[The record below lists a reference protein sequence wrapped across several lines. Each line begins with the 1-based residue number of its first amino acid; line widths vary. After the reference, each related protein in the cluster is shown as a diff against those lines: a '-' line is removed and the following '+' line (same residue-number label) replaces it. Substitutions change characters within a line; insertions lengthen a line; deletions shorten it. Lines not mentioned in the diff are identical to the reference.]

1 MYNPYPVSGKYIPY
15 TGNEILTISFNN
27 MEVVGANMDV
37 ARALMMVTVMCLA
50 SLSGCFGEDS
60 SPEEISEGDLKVSP
74 SVIPGGEWSVITLKA
89 DTAMSVFVPYF
100 VQDPGSMRAQNGT
113 VFDLKD
119 GDSVSMNVLFPP
131 RNSDIIFLIG
141 DYGRENWPIR
151 APDVSWAAWANGL
164 TEGSAAIMAVDN
176 ADAGGEWKWIVPA
189 NESGGD
195 VVIKSLETVRDQRS
209 DLTEADGVGASGGW
223 VNGRDVYDWVDFI
236 TDDSPCATCG
246 PDGAVGY
253 LDRWVGNANP
263 SYEHAVV
270 YFEGVMLGYGLDRV
284 EVHRFQSNTAWSVNI
299 CGYKD
304 GSVYPDEWLIFG
316 AHFDIAPPVAYTPGA
331 EIGIPGYGT
340 RHGAYDNAAG
350 SSMVLTTASVLA
362 EFDARRTMV
371 FCLWSSEEEG
381 LWGSRS
387 FANDLP
393 DGVTVSNYLNLDMA
407 GVNYPGDYALS
418 VYLGPDGTGD
428 VIDQP
433 GMYYLAEW
441 IGADALDLGY
451 EIERG
456 REAWLADGES
466 PLWGD
471 IYEDTVAVYESPTA
485 RSDHQSFQNIGVA
498 TLGWNGLVDGYPCY
512 HRECDTMETMI
523 DYMGTDDSSG
533 INNLV
538 HSWDIV
544 TWWAVYAFLHM
555 DQTPVPNEL

>member
-1 MYNPYPVSGKYIPY
+1 MS
-15 TGNEILTISFNN
+15 ILCRKWVIVLLNDEGPRCMGTNRLAVFLS
-27 MEVVGANMDV
+27 
-37 ARALMMVTVMCLA
+37 TVMLLPV
-50 SLSGCFGEDS
+50 LSGCFGEDVPS
-60 SPEEISEGDLKVSP
+60 ELSASDLVILEEDNLHAGSWQKV
-74 SVIPGGEWSVITLKA
+74 TLSAKA
-89 DTAMSVFVPYF
+89 DLSVYIPYF
-100 VQDPGSMRAQNGT
+100 VVDPGSKRAQNGT
-113 VFDLKD
+113 VLDIKA
-119 GDSVSMNVLFPP
+119 GDFEIVEWLLPP
-131 RNSDIIFLIG
+131 RNFEVILMVG
-141 DYGRENWPIR
+141 EYQRKHWPIR
-151 APDVSWAAWANGL
+151 S
-164 TEGSAAIMAVDN
+164 
-176 ADAGGEWKWIVPA
+176 A
-189 NESGGD
+189 NESWSNWLDEKSSQGGITTTQNQD
-195 VVIKSLETVRDQRS
+195 NGTWDWLISSSEDGGPVEIKRMSTTRLQRS
-209 DLTEADGVGASGGW
+209 DLSIEDGKEASEGW
-223 VNGRDVYDWVDFI
+223 VDGRSVYEWVDFI
-236 TDDSPCATCG
+236 TDDTPCATCG

-263 SYEHAVV
+263 SYEHAVT

-304 GSVYPDEWLIFG
+304 GSIYPDEWLIFG

-350 SSMVLTTASVLA
+350 SSMVLSTASVLA

-418 VYLGPDGTGD
+418 VYLGPDGTGEE
-428 VIDQP
+428 IDQP
-433 GMYYLAEW
+433 GMFHLAEW

-451 EIERG
+451 EMERG
-456 REAWLADGES
+456 RQAWLESGES

-471 IYEDTVAVYESPTA
+471 IYEDTVAIYESPTA
-485 RSDHQSFQNIGVA
+485 RSDHNSFQNIDVA

-512 HRECDTMETMI
+512 HRECDTMETML
-523 DYMGTDDSSG
+523 DYMGTDENPTG
-533 INNLV
+533 VANLV

-555 DQTPVPNEL
+555 DQTPVPNELA

>member
-1 MYNPYPVSGKYIPY
+1 MVPVSVDGI
-15 TGNEILTISFNN
+15 
-27 MEVVGANMDV
+27 
-37 ARALMMVTVMCLA
+37 RAVLMVTIMFVA
-50 SLSGCFGEDS
+50 PLSGCFGEEVESSSLGQDS
-60 SPEEISEGDLKVSP
+60 LNVYP
-74 SVIPGGEWSVITLKA
+74 STIPAGEWVVITLRA
-89 DTAMSVFVPYF
+89 DADMSVFVPYF
-100 VQDPGSMRAQNGT
+100 IQDPGSLRAQNGT
-113 VFDLKD
+113 VFDLKR
-119 GDSVSMNVLFPP
+119 GDSISMNALFPP
-131 RNSDIIFLIG
+131 RNSDVVFLIS
-141 DYGRENWPIR
+141 DYGREDWPIR
-151 APDVSWAAWANGL
+151 GPDVSWDSWASGA
-164 TEGSAAIMAVDN
+164 TDGESSISAVENQDS
-176 ADAGGEWKWIVPA
+176 GGEWRWIIPG
-189 NESGGD
+189 NNSGGD
-195 VVIKSLETVRDQRS
+195 VSIKYIETIRNERS
-209 DLTEADGVGASGGW
+209 DLSDADGVAASDGW
-223 VNGRDVYDWVDFI
+223 VNGRDVYEWVEFI
-236 TDDSPCATCG
+236 TDDTPCTEALFVGCG
-246 PDGAVGY
+246 PDLARGY

-263 SYEHAVV
+263 SYEHAVT
-270 YFEGVMLGYGLDRV
+270 YFEGVMQGYGLDSV

-299 CGYKD
+299 CGYKE

-316 AHFDIAPPVAYTPGA
+316 AHFDIAPPIAYTPGA

-407 GVNYPGDYALS
+407 GVNFPGDYALS
-418 VYLGPDGTGD
+418 VYLGPDGTGEE
-428 VIDQP
+428 IDQP
-433 GMYYLAEW
+433 GMYHLAEW

-456 REAWLADGES
+456 REAWLEDGES
-466 PLWGD
+466 PLWGVE
-471 IYEDTVAVYESPTA
+471 YVDTVAIYESPTA

-512 HRECDTMETMI
+512 HRECDTMQTMI
-523 DYMGTDDSSG
+523 DYMGTDNSTG

>member
-1 MYNPYPVSGKYIPY
+1 MVLLNDDGHR
-15 TGNEILTISFNN
+15 N
-27 MEVVGANMDV
+27 MGTNRLAVF
-37 ARALMMVTVMCLA
+37 LSTVMLLPV
-50 SLSGCFGEDS
+50 LSGCFGEDVPS
-60 SPEEISEGDLKVSP
+60 ELSASDLVILEEDNLLAGSWQKV
-74 SVIPGGEWSVITLKA
+74 TLSAKA
-89 DTAMSVFVPYF
+89 DLSVYIPYF
-100 VQDPGSMRAQNGT
+100 VVDPGSKRAQNGT
-113 VFDLKD
+113 VLDIKA
-119 GDSVSMNVLFPP
+119 GDFEIVEWLLPP
-131 RNSDIIFLIG
+131 RNFEVILMVG
-141 DYGRENWPIR
+141 EYQRKHWPIR
-151 APDVSWAAWANGL
+151 S
-164 TEGSAAIMAVDN
+164 
-176 ADAGGEWKWIVPA
+176 A
-189 NESGGD
+189 NESWSNWLDEKSSQGGITTTQNQD
-195 VVIKSLETVRDQRS
+195 NGTWDWLISSSEDGGPVEIKRMSTTRLQRS
-209 DLTEADGVGASGGW
+209 DLSIEDGKEASEGW
-223 VNGRDVYDWVDFI
+223 VDGRSVYEWVDFI
-236 TDDSPCATCG
+236 TDDTPCATCG

-263 SYEHAVV
+263 SYEHAVT

-304 GSVYPDEWLIFG
+304 GSIYPDEWLIFG

-350 SSMVLTTASVLA
+350 SSMVLSTASVLA

-418 VYLGPDGTGD
+418 VYLGPDGTGEE
-428 VIDQP
+428 IDQP
-433 GMYYLAEW
+433 GMFHLAEW

-451 EIERG
+451 EMERG
-456 REAWLADGES
+456 RQAWLESGES

-471 IYEDTVAVYESPTA
+471 IYEDTVAIYESPTA
-485 RSDHQSFQNIGVA
+485 RSDHNSFQNIDVA

-512 HRECDTMETMI
+512 HRECDTMETML
-523 DYMGTDDSSG
+523 DYMGTDENPTG
-533 INNLV
+533 VANLV

-555 DQTPVPNEL
+555 DQTPVPNEHA

>member
-1 MYNPYPVSGKYIPY
+1 
-15 TGNEILTISFNN
+15 
-27 MEVVGANMDV
+27 MDGV
-37 ARALMMVTVMCLA
+37 RALLMVLIMCMA
-50 SLSGCFGEDS
+50 PLSGCFGEDEKEDKLS
-60 SPEEISEGDLKVSP
+60 SESLMVSP
-74 SVIPGGEWSVITLKA
+74 SIIPAGEWTVITLTSSSDLSA
-89 DTAMSVFVPYF
+89 YVPYF
-100 VQDPGSMRAQNGT
+100 VQDPGSLRAQNGT
-113 VFDLKD
+113 VFDLRK
-119 GDSVSMNVLFPP
+119 GDSIAINVLFPP
-131 RNSDIIFLIG
+131 RNSDVVLLIG
-141 DYGRENWPIR
+141 KYGREDWPIR
-151 APDVSWAAWANGL
+151 APGVSWIDWANGADAN
-164 TEGSAAIMAVDN
+164 SAAITAIENQDP
-176 ADAGGEWKWIVPA
+176 GGEWPWIVPS

-195 VVIKSLETVRDQRS
+195 VKIKFLNTIRDQRS
-209 DLTEADGVGASGGW
+209 DLTDADGVGASDGW
-223 VNGRDVYDWVDFI
+223 VNGRDVFEWVELI
-236 TDDSPCATCG
+236 TDDSPCTEALFLGCG
-246 PDGAVGY
+246 PDLARGY

-263 SYEHAVV
+263 SYEHAVT

-418 VYLGPDGTGD
+418 VYLGPDGTGEE
-428 VIDQP
+428 IDQP
-433 GMYYLAEW
+433 GMFHLAEW
-441 IGADALDLGY
+441 IGSDALDLGY
-451 EIERG
+451 EMERG
-456 REAWLADGES
+456 REAWLAGGES

-471 IYEDTVAVYESPTA
+471 IYEDTVAIYESPTA
-485 RSDHQSFQNIGVA
+485 RSDHDSFQNIGVA

-523 DYMGTDDSSG
+523 DYMGTDDSTG

>member
-1 MYNPYPVSGKYIPY
+1 MMVPVSVDGI
-15 TGNEILTISFNN
+15 
-27 MEVVGANMDV
+27 
-37 ARALMMVTVMCLA
+37 RAVLMVTIMFVA
-50 SLSGCFGEDS
+50 PLSGCFGEEVESSSLGQDS
-60 SPEEISEGDLKVSP
+60 LNVYP
-74 SVIPGGEWSVITLKA
+74 STIPAGEWVVITLRA
-89 DTAMSVFVPYF
+89 DADMSVFVPYF
-100 VQDPGSMRAQNGT
+100 IQDPGSLRAQNGT
-113 VFDLKD
+113 VFDLKR
-119 GDSVSMNVLFPP
+119 GDSISMNALFPP
-131 RNSDIIFLIG
+131 RNSDVVFLIS
-141 DYGRENWPIR
+141 DYGREDWPIR
-151 APDVSWAAWANGL
+151 GPDVSWDSWASGA
-164 TEGSAAIMAVDN
+164 TDGESSISAVENQDS
-176 ADAGGEWKWIVPA
+176 GGEWRWIIPG
-189 NESGGD
+189 NNSGGD
-195 VVIKSLETVRDQRS
+195 VSIKYIETIRNERS
-209 DLTEADGVGASGGW
+209 DLSDADGVAASDGW
-223 VNGRDVYDWVDFI
+223 VNGRDVYEWVEFI
-236 TDDSPCATCG
+236 TDDTPCTEALFVGCG
-246 PDGAVGY
+246 PDLARGY

-263 SYEHAVV
+263 SYEHAVT
-270 YFEGVMLGYGLDRV
+270 YFEGVMQGYGLDSV

-299 CGYKD
+299 CGYKV

-316 AHFDIAPPVAYTPGA
+316 AHFDIAPPIAYTPGA

-407 GVNYPGDYALS
+407 GVNFPGDYALS
-418 VYLGPDGTGD
+418 VYLGPDGTGEE
-428 VIDQP
+428 IDQP
-433 GMYYLAEW
+433 GMYHLAEW

-456 REAWLADGES
+456 REAWLEGGES
-466 PLWGD
+466 PLWGVE
-471 IYEDTVAVYESPTA
+471 YVDTVAIYESPTA

-512 HRECDTMETMI
+512 HRECDTMQTMI
-523 DYMGTDDSSG
+523 DYMGTDNSTG

>member
-1 MYNPYPVSGKYIPY
+1 M
-15 TGNEILTISFNN
+15 
-27 MEVVGANMDV
+27 GA
-37 ARALMMVTVMCLA
+37 ARAILMVAVMSLA
-50 SLSGCFGEDS
+50 PLSGCFGEDEDNGS
-60 SPEEISEGDLKVSP
+60 LSASNLNVSP
-74 SVIPGGEWSVITLKA
+74 DIITGGDWSVIKLEA
-89 DTAMSVFVPYF
+89 DSDMSVFVPYF

-113 VFDLKD
+113 VFDLRQ
-119 GDSVSMNVLFPP
+119 GDSVSVNILFPP
-131 RNSDIIFLIG
+131 RNSDVFLLIG

-151 APDVSWAAWANGL
+151 AADISWATWDSGVSD
-164 TEGSAAIMAVDN
+164 GSSSVMAVENQDT
-176 ADAGGEWKWIVPA
+176 GGEWPWVVPGS
-189 NESGGD
+189 ESGGK
-195 VVIKSLETVRDQRS
+195 VVVKSLKTVRDQRS
-209 DLTEADGVGASGGW
+209 DLTDADGVGASGGW

-236 TDDSPCATCG
+236 TDDTPCATCG
-246 PDGAVGY
+246 ADGAVGY
-253 LDRWVGNANP
+253 LDRWIGNANP
-263 SYEHAVV
+263 SYEHAIT
-270 YFEGVMLGYGLDRV
+270 YFEGVMQGYGLDSV
-284 EVHRFQSNTAWSVNI
+284 EVHRFQSNTAWAVNI
-299 CGYKD
+299 CGYKI

-331 EIGIPGYGT
+331 QIGVPGYGT

-350 SSMVLTTASVLA
+350 SSMVLSTASVLA

-418 VYLGPDGTGD
+418 VYLGPDGTGEA
-428 VIDQP
+428 IDQP

-441 IGADALDLGY
+441 IGADALDLGT

-456 REAWLADGES
+456 REAWLDGGES

-471 IYEDTVAVYESPTA
+471 IYEDTVAIYESPTA
-485 RSDHQSFQNIGVA
+485 RSDHDSFQSIGVA

-512 HRECDTMETMI
+512 HRECDTMDTMI
-523 DYMGTDDSSG
+523 DYMGTDDSTG

>member
-1 MYNPYPVSGKYIPY
+1 
-15 TGNEILTISFNN
+15 
-27 MEVVGANMDV
+27 
-37 ARALMMVTVMCLA
+37 MMVPMSVDGIRAVLMVTIMFVA
-50 SLSGCFGEDS
+50 PLSGCFGEEVESSSLGQDS
-60 SPEEISEGDLKVSP
+60 LNVYP
-74 SVIPGGEWSVITLKA
+74 STIPAGEWVVITLRA
-89 DTAMSVFVPYF
+89 DADMSVFVPYF
-100 VQDPGSMRAQNGT
+100 IQDPGSLRAQNGT
-113 VFDLKD
+113 VFDLKK
-119 GDSVSMNVLFPP
+119 GDSISMNALFPP
-131 RNSDIIFLIG
+131 RNSDVVFLIS
-141 DYGRENWPIR
+141 DYGREDWPIR
-151 APDVSWAAWANGL
+151 GPDVSWDSWASGA
-164 TEGSAAIMAVDN
+164 TDGESSISAVENQDS
-176 ADAGGEWKWIVPA
+176 GGEWRWIIPG
-189 NESGGD
+189 NNSGGD
-195 VVIKSLETVRDQRS
+195 VSIKYIETIRNERS
-209 DLTEADGVGASGGW
+209 DLSDADGVAASDGW
-223 VNGRDVYDWVDFI
+223 VNGRDVYEWVEFI
-236 TDDSPCATCG
+236 TDDTPCTEALFVGCG
-246 PDGAVGY
+246 PDLARGY

-263 SYEHAVV
+263 SYEHAVT
-270 YFEGVMLGYGLDRV
+270 YFEGVMQGYGLDSV

-299 CGYKD
+299 CGYKE

-316 AHFDIAPPVAYTPGA
+316 AHFDIAPPIAYTPGA

-407 GVNYPGDYALS
+407 GVNFPGDYALS
-418 VYLGPDGTGD
+418 VYLGPDGTGEE
-428 VIDQP
+428 IDQP
-433 GMYYLAEW
+433 GMYHLAEW

-456 REAWLADGES
+456 REAWLEGGES
-466 PLWGD
+466 PLWGVE
-471 IYEDTVAVYESPTA
+471 YVDTVAIYESPTA

-512 HRECDTMETMI
+512 HRECDTMQTMI
-523 DYMGTDDSSG
+523 DYMGTDNSTG

>member
-1 MYNPYPVSGKYIPY
+1 MYNPYPVTGKCVPH

-27 MEVVGANMDV
+27 REVVGTNMDV

-60 SPEEISEGDLKVSP
+60 VSEKISEDDLKVSP
-74 SVIPGGEWSVITLKA
+74 SIIPGGEWTVITLKA
-89 DTAMSVFVPYF
+89 STEMSVFVPYF

-113 VFDLKD
+113 VFDLKE
-119 GDSVSMNVLFPP
+119 GESVSMNVLFPP
-131 RNSDIIFLIG
+131 RNSEIIFLIG

-151 APDVSWAAWANGL
+151 APDVSWAAWADGQ
-164 TEGSAAIMAVDN
+164 TEGSAAIMAVPN
-176 ADAGGEWKWIVPA
+176 EDAGGEWKWIVPA
-189 NESGGD
+189 NQSGGD
-195 VVIKSLETVRDQRS
+195 VVIKSLQTVRDQRS
-209 DLTEADGVGASGGW
+209 DLTDADGVGASRGW
-223 VNGRDVYDWVDFI
+223 VNGRDVYEWVDFI
-236 TDDSPCATCG
+236 TDDTPCATCG

-253 LDRWVGNANP
+253 LDRWIGNANP
-263 SYEHAVV
+263 SYEHAIT
-270 YFEGVMLGYGLDRV
+270 YFEGVMQGYGLDRV
-284 EVHRFQSNTAWSVNI
+284 EVHRFQWNTAWAVNI

-331 EIGIPGYGT
+331 EIGVPGYGT

-350 SSMVLTTASVLA
+350 SSMVLSTAKVLA

-393 DGVTVSNYLNLDMA
+393 DGITVSNYLNLDMA
-407 GVNYPGDYALS
+407 GVNYPGDYAMS

-471 IYEDTVAVYESPTA
+471 IYEDTVAIYESPTA
-485 RSDHQSFQNIGVA
+485 RSDHDSFQQIGVA

-523 DYMGTDDSSG
+523 DYMGTDDSTG

>member
-1 MYNPYPVSGKYIPY
+1 
-15 TGNEILTISFNN
+15 
-27 MEVVGANMDV
+27 
-37 ARALMMVTVMCLA
+37 MMVPLSVDGIRAVLMVTIMFVA
-50 SLSGCFGEDS
+50 PLSGCFGEEVESSSLGQDS
-60 SPEEISEGDLKVSP
+60 LNVYP
-74 SVIPGGEWSVITLKA
+74 STIPAGEWVVITLRA
-89 DTAMSVFVPYF
+89 DADMSVFVPYF
-100 VQDPGSMRAQNGT
+100 IQDPGSLRAQNGT
-113 VFDLKD
+113 VFDLKK
-119 GDSVSMNVLFPP
+119 GDSISMNALFPP
-131 RNSDIIFLIG
+131 RNSDVVFLIS
-141 DYGRENWPIR
+141 DYGREDWPIR
-151 APDVSWAAWANGL
+151 GPDVSWDSWASGA
-164 TEGSAAIMAVDN
+164 TDGESSISAVENQDS
-176 ADAGGEWKWIVPA
+176 GGEWRWIIPG
-189 NESGGD
+189 NNSGGD
-195 VVIKSLETVRDQRS
+195 VSIKYIETIRNERS
-209 DLTEADGVGASGGW
+209 DLSDADGVAASDGW
-223 VNGRDVYDWVDFI
+223 VNGRDVYEWVEFI
-236 TDDSPCATCG
+236 TDDTPCTEALFVGCG
-246 PDGAVGY
+246 PDLARGY

-263 SYEHAVV
+263 SYEHAVT
-270 YFEGVMLGYGLDRV
+270 YFEGVMQGYGLDSV

-299 CGYKD
+299 CGYKE

-316 AHFDIAPPVAYTPGA
+316 AHFDIAPPIAYTPGA

-407 GVNYPGDYALS
+407 GVNFPGDYALS
-418 VYLGPDGTGD
+418 VYLGPDGTGEE
-428 VIDQP
+428 IDQP
-433 GMYYLAEW
+433 GMYHLAEW

-456 REAWLADGES
+456 REAWLEGGES
-466 PLWGD
+466 PLWGVE
-471 IYEDTVAVYESPTA
+471 YVDTVAIYESPTA

-512 HRECDTMETMI
+512 HRECDTMQTMI
-523 DYMGTDDSSG
+523 DYMGTDNSTG

>member
-1 MYNPYPVSGKYIPY
+1 MGQRQLQAF
-15 TGNEILTISFNN
+15 T
-27 MEVVGANMDV
+27 
-37 ARALMMVTVMCLA
+37 LMLIMFLA
-50 SLSGCFGEDS
+50 PLAGCFGEA
-60 SPEEISEGDLKVSP
+60 EEKVLDASALTVEGSGVLQGGMWQQVTVSANEDLAVY
-74 SVIPGGEWSVITLKA
+74 I
-89 DTAMSVFVPYF
+89 PYF
-100 VQDPGSMRAQNGT
+100 IQDPGSMRAQNGT
-113 VFDLKD
+113 VLDVQT
-119 GDSVSMNVLFPP
+119 GESVTMNILFPP
-131 RNSDIIFLIG
+131 RNDMIVFFIDEIG
-141 DYGRENWPIR
+141 RTDWPIR
-151 APDVSWAAWANGL
+151 PADVSWERWLANPSN
-164 TEGSAAIMAVDN
+164 GSSIMAVPNEDL
-176 ADAGGEWKWIVPA
+176 GGEWPWLVPG
-189 NESGGD
+189 NSSGGAAIPI
-195 VVIKSLETVRDQRS
+195 VMETVRPSRA
-209 DLTEADGVGASGGW
+209 DLTDADGVDASDGW
-223 VNGRDVYDWVDFI
+223 VNGRDVYEWVDFI
-236 TDDSPCATCG
+236 ADDTPCATCG

-253 LDRWVGNANP
+253 LDRWIGNANP
-263 SYEHAVV
+263 SYEHAIT
-270 YFEGVMLGYGLDRV
+270 YFEGVMEGYGLDRV
-284 EVHRFQSNTAWSVNI
+284 EVHRFQWNTAWAVNI

-331 EIGIPGYGT
+331 EAGVPGYGT

-418 VYLGPDGTGD
+418 VYLGPDGTQEA
-428 VIDQP
+428 VDQT
-433 GMYYLAEW
+433 GMFYLAEW
-441 IGADALDLGY
+441 IGADALNLGY
-451 EIERG
+451 EMERG
-456 REAWLADGES
+456 REAWLEGGES

-471 IYEDTVAVYESPTA
+471 IYEDTVAIYESPTA
-485 RSDHQSFQNIGVA
+485 RSDHASFQDIGVA

-523 DYMGTDDSSG
+523 EYMDTDNSTG

>member
-1 MYNPYPVSGKYIPY
+1 MMVPVSVDGI
-15 TGNEILTISFNN
+15 
-27 MEVVGANMDV
+27 
-37 ARALMMVTVMCLA
+37 RAVLMVTIMFVA
-50 SLSGCFGEDS
+50 PLSGCFGEEVDS
-60 SPEEISEGDLKVSP
+60 SSLGQDSLNVYP
-74 SVIPGGEWSVITLKA
+74 STIPAGEWVVITLRA
-89 DTAMSVFVPYF
+89 DADMSVFVPYF
-100 VQDPGSMRAQNGT
+100 IQDPGSLRAQNGT
-113 VFDLKD
+113 VFDLKK
-119 GDSVSMNVLFPP
+119 GDSISMNALFPP
-131 RNSDIIFLIG
+131 RNSDVVFLIS
-141 DYGRENWPIR
+141 DYGREDWPIR
-151 APDVSWAAWANGL
+151 GPDVSWDSWASGA
-164 TEGSAAIMAVDN
+164 TDGESSISAVENQDS
-176 ADAGGEWKWIVPA
+176 GGEWRWIIPG
-189 NESGGD
+189 NNSGGD
-195 VVIKSLETVRDQRS
+195 VSIKYIETIRNERS
-209 DLTEADGVGASGGW
+209 DLSDADGVAASDGW
-223 VNGRDVYDWVDFI
+223 VNGRDVYEWVEFI
-236 TDDSPCATCG
+236 TDDTPCTEALFVGCG
-246 PDGAVGY
+246 PDLARGY

-263 SYEHAVV
+263 SYEHAVT
-270 YFEGVMLGYGLDRV
+270 YFEGVMQGYGLDSV

-299 CGYKD
+299 CGYKE

-316 AHFDIAPPVAYTPGA
+316 AHFDIAPPIAYTPGA

-407 GVNYPGDYALS
+407 GVNFPGDYALS
-418 VYLGPDGTGD
+418 VYLGPDGTGEE
-428 VIDQP
+428 IDQP
-433 GMYYLAEW
+433 GMYHLAEW

-456 REAWLADGES
+456 REAWLEGGES
-466 PLWGD
+466 PLWGVE
-471 IYEDTVAVYESPTA
+471 YVDTVAIYESPTA

-512 HRECDTMETMI
+512 HRECDTMQTMI
-523 DYMGTDDSSG
+523 DYMGTDNSTG

>member
-1 MYNPYPVSGKYIPY
+1 MMVPVSVDGI
-15 TGNEILTISFNN
+15 
-27 MEVVGANMDV
+27 
-37 ARALMMVTVMCLA
+37 RAVLMVTIMFVA
-50 SLSGCFGEDS
+50 PLSGCFGEEVESSSLGQDS
-60 SPEEISEGDLKVSP
+60 LNVYP
-74 SVIPGGEWSVITLKA
+74 STIPAGEWVVITLRA
-89 DTAMSVFVPYF
+89 DADMSVFVPYF
-100 VQDPGSMRAQNGT
+100 IQDPGSLRAQNGT
-113 VFDLKD
+113 VFDLKR
-119 GDSVSMNVLFPP
+119 GDSVSMNALFPP
-131 RNSDIIFLIG
+131 RNSDVVFLIS
-141 DYGRENWPIR
+141 DYGREDWPIR
-151 APDVSWAAWANGL
+151 GPDVSWDSWASGA
-164 TEGSAAIMAVDN
+164 TDGESSISAVENQDS
-176 ADAGGEWKWIVPA
+176 GGEWRWIIPG
-189 NESGGD
+189 NNSGGD
-195 VVIKSLETVRDQRS
+195 VSIKYIETIRNERS
-209 DLTEADGVGASGGW
+209 DLSDADGVAASDGW
-223 VNGRDVYDWVDFI
+223 VNGRDVYEWVEFI
-236 TDDSPCATCG
+236 TDDTPCTEALFVGCG
-246 PDGAVGY
+246 PDLARGY

-263 SYEHAVV
+263 SYEHAVT
-270 YFEGVMLGYGLDRV
+270 YFEGVMQGYGLDSV

-299 CGYKD
+299 CGYKE

-316 AHFDIAPPVAYTPGA
+316 AHFDIAPPIAYTPGA

-407 GVNYPGDYALS
+407 GVNFPGDYALS
-418 VYLGPDGTGD
+418 VYLGPDGTGEE
-428 VIDQP
+428 IDQP
-433 GMYYLAEW
+433 GMYHLAEW

-456 REAWLADGES
+456 REAWLEGGES
-466 PLWGD
+466 PLWGVE
-471 IYEDTVAVYESPTA
+471 YVDTVAIYESPTA

-512 HRECDTMETMI
+512 HRECDTMQTMI
-523 DYMGTDDSSG
+523 DYMGTDNSTG

>member
-1 MYNPYPVSGKYIPY
+1 
-15 TGNEILTISFNN
+15 
-27 MEVVGANMDV
+27 
-37 ARALMMVTVMCLA
+37 MMVPMSVDGIRAVLMVTIMFVA
-50 SLSGCFGEDS
+50 PLSGCFGEEVDS
-60 SPEEISEGDLKVSP
+60 SSLGQDSLNVYP
-74 SVIPGGEWSVITLKA
+74 STIPAGEWVVITLRA
-89 DTAMSVFVPYF
+89 DADMSVFVPYF
-100 VQDPGSMRAQNGT
+100 IQDPGSLRAQNGT
-113 VFDLKD
+113 VFDLKK
-119 GDSVSMNVLFPP
+119 GDSISMNALFPP
-131 RNSDIIFLIG
+131 RNSDVVFLIS
-141 DYGRENWPIR
+141 DYGREDWPIR
-151 APDVSWAAWANGL
+151 GPDVSWDSWASGA
-164 TEGSAAIMAVDN
+164 TDGESSISAVENQDS
-176 ADAGGEWKWIVPA
+176 GGEWRWIIPG
-189 NESGGD
+189 NNSGGD
-195 VVIKSLETVRDQRS
+195 VSIKYIETIRNERS
-209 DLTEADGVGASGGW
+209 DLSDADGVAASDGW
-223 VNGRDVYDWVDFI
+223 VNGRDVYEWVEFI
-236 TDDSPCATCG
+236 TDDTPCTEALFVGCG
-246 PDGAVGY
+246 PDLARGY

-263 SYEHAVV
+263 SYEHAVT
-270 YFEGVMLGYGLDRV
+270 YFEGVMQGYGLDSV

-299 CGYKD
+299 CGYKE

-316 AHFDIAPPVAYTPGA
+316 AHFDIAPPIAYTPGA

-407 GVNYPGDYALS
+407 GVNFPGDYALS
-418 VYLGPDGTGD
+418 VYLGPDGTGEE
-428 VIDQP
+428 IDQP
-433 GMYYLAEW
+433 GMYHLAEW

-456 REAWLADGES
+456 REAWLEGGES
-466 PLWGD
+466 PLWGVE
-471 IYEDTVAVYESPTA
+471 YVDTVAIYESPTA

-512 HRECDTMETMI
+512 HRECDTMQTMI
-523 DYMGTDDSSG
+523 DYMGTDNSTG

>member
-1 MYNPYPVSGKYIPY
+1 MS
-15 TGNEILTISFNN
+15 ILCRKWVIVLLNDEGHRDMGTNRLAVFLS
-27 MEVVGANMDV
+27 
-37 ARALMMVTVMCLA
+37 TVMLLPV
-50 SLSGCFGEDS
+50 LSGCFGEDVPS
-60 SPEEISEGDLKVSP
+60 ELSASDLVILEEDNLLAGSWQKV
-74 SVIPGGEWSVITLKA
+74 TLSAKA
-89 DTAMSVFVPYF
+89 DLSVYIPYF
-100 VQDPGSMRAQNGT
+100 VVDPGSKRAQNGT
-113 VFDLKD
+113 VLDIKA
-119 GDSVSMNVLFPP
+119 GDFEIVEWLLPP
-131 RNSDIIFLIG
+131 RNFEVILMVG
-141 DYGRENWPIR
+141 EYQRKHWPIR
-151 APDVSWAAWANGL
+151 S
-164 TEGSAAIMAVDN
+164 
-176 ADAGGEWKWIVPA
+176 A
-189 NESGGD
+189 NESWSNWLDEKSSQGGITTTQNQD
-195 VVIKSLETVRDQRS
+195 NGTWDWLISSSEDGGPVEIKRMSTTRLQRS
-209 DLTEADGVGASGGW
+209 DLSIEDGKEASEGW
-223 VNGRDVYDWVDFI
+223 VDGRSVYEWVDFI
-236 TDDSPCATCG
+236 TDDTPCATCG

-263 SYEHAVV
+263 SYEHAVT

-304 GSVYPDEWLIFG
+304 GSIYPDEWLIFG

-350 SSMVLTTASVLA
+350 SSMVLSTASVLA

-418 VYLGPDGTGD
+418 VYLGPDGTGEE
-428 VIDQP
+428 IDQP
-433 GMYYLAEW
+433 GMFHLAEW

-451 EIERG
+451 EMERG
-456 REAWLADGES
+456 RQAWLESGES

-471 IYEDTVAVYESPTA
+471 IYEDTVAIYESPTA
-485 RSDHQSFQNIGVA
+485 RSDHNSFQNIDVA

-512 HRECDTMETMI
+512 HRECDTMETML
-523 DYMGTDDSSG
+523 DYMGTDENPTG
-533 INNLV
+533 VANLV

-555 DQTPVPNEL
+555 DQTPVPNELA

>member
-1 MYNPYPVSGKYIPY
+1 
-15 TGNEILTISFNN
+15 
-27 MEVVGANMDV
+27 MDV
-37 ARALMMVTVMCLA
+37 ARALLMVMVMCLA
-50 SLSGCFGEDS
+50 SLSGCFGEDDS
-60 SPEEISEGDLKVSP
+60 SESIGSDSLQVSP
-74 SVIPGGEWSVITLKA
+74 SIIPGGEWTTITLKA
-89 DTAMSVFVPYF
+89 SSDMSVFFPYF
-100 VQDPGSMRAQNGT
+100 LQDPGSLRAQNGT
-113 VFDLKD
+113 VFDLKS
-119 GDSVSMNVLFPP
+119 GDSISINALFPP
-131 RNSDIIFLIG
+131 RNSDIVLLIG
-141 DYGRENWPIR
+141 DLGRDVWPIR
-151 APDVSWAAWANGL
+151 APDMSWTDWING
-164 TEGSAAIMAVDN
+164 GYDDSSSIIAVPNEDE
-176 ADAGGEWKWIVPA
+176 GGEWRWIVPEVEGIE
-189 NESGGD
+189 NSMD
-195 VVIKSLETVRDQRS
+195 DIIIKTLETVRSQRA
-209 DLTEADGVGASGGW
+209 DLTEEDGVGASDGW
-223 VNGRDVYDWVDFI
+223 VNGRDVYEWVDFI
-236 TDDSPCATCG
+236 ADDTPCATCG

-253 LDRWVGNANP
+253 LDRWIGNANP
-263 SYEHAVV
+263 SYEHAIT
-270 YFEGVMLGYGLDRV
+270 YFEGVMKGYNLDRV
-284 EVHRFQSNTAWSVNI
+284 EVHRFQWNTAWAVNI

-331 EIGIPGYGT
+331 EIGVPGYGT

-350 SSMVLTTASVLA
+350 SSMVLSTAEVLA

-428 VIDQP
+428 VIDQS

-441 IGADALDLGY
+441 IGADALNLGY

-456 REAWLADGES
+456 REAWLESGES

-471 IYEDTVAVYESPTA
+471 IYEDTVAIYESPTA
-485 RSDHQSFQNIGVA
+485 RSDHDSFQNIGVA

-523 DYMGTDDSSG
+523 EYMGTDDSTG

>member
-1 MYNPYPVSGKYIPY
+1 MMVPVSVDGI
-15 TGNEILTISFNN
+15 
-27 MEVVGANMDV
+27 
-37 ARALMMVTVMCLA
+37 RAVLMVTIMFVA
-50 SLSGCFGEDS
+50 PLSGCFGEEVESSSLSQDS
-60 SPEEISEGDLKVSP
+60 LNVYP
-74 SVIPGGEWSVITLKA
+74 STIPAGEWVVLTLRA
-89 DTAMSVFVPYF
+89 DADMSVFVPYF
-100 VQDPGSMRAQNGT
+100 IQDPGSLRAQNGT
-113 VFDLKD
+113 VFDLKK
-119 GDSVSMNVLFPP
+119 GDSISMNALFPP
-131 RNSDIIFLIG
+131 RNSDVVFLIS
-141 DYGRENWPIR
+141 DYGREDWPIR
-151 APDVSWAAWANGL
+151 GPDVSWDSWASGA
-164 TEGSAAIMAVDN
+164 TDGESSISAVENQDS
-176 ADAGGEWKWIVPA
+176 GGEWRWIIPG
-189 NESGGD
+189 NNSGGD
-195 VVIKSLETVRDQRS
+195 VSIKYIETIRNERS
-209 DLTEADGVGASGGW
+209 DLSDADGVAASDGW
-223 VNGRDVYDWVDFI
+223 VNGRDVYEWVEFI
-236 TDDSPCATCG
+236 TDDTPCTEALFVGCG
-246 PDGAVGY
+246 PDLARGY

-263 SYEHAVV
+263 SYEHAVT
-270 YFEGVMLGYGLDRV
+270 YFEGVMQGYGLDSV

-299 CGYKD
+299 CGYKE
-304 GSVYPDEWLIFG
+304 GSVFPDEWLIFG
-316 AHFDIAPPVAYTPGA
+316 AHFDIAPPIAYTPGA

-407 GVNYPGDYALS
+407 GVNFPGDYALS
-418 VYLGPDGTGD
+418 VYLGPDGTGEE
-428 VIDQP
+428 IDQP
-433 GMYYLAEW
+433 GMYHLAEW

-456 REAWLADGES
+456 REAWLEGGES
-466 PLWGD
+466 PLWGVE
-471 IYEDTVAVYESPTA
+471 YVDTVAIYESPTA

-512 HRECDTMETMI
+512 HRECDTMQTMI
-523 DYMGTDDSSG
+523 DYMGTDNSTG

>member
-1 MYNPYPVSGKYIPY
+1 MMVPVSVDGI
-15 TGNEILTISFNN
+15 
-27 MEVVGANMDV
+27 
-37 ARALMMVTVMCLA
+37 RAVLMVTIMFVA
-50 SLSGCFGEDS
+50 PLSGCFGEEVESSSLSQDS
-60 SPEEISEGDLKVSP
+60 LNVYP
-74 SVIPGGEWSVITLKA
+74 STIPAGEWVVITLRA
-89 DTAMSVFVPYF
+89 DADMSVFVPYF
-100 VQDPGSMRAQNGT
+100 IQDPGSLRAQNGT
-113 VFDLKD
+113 VFDLKK
-119 GDSVSMNVLFPP
+119 GDSISMNALFPP
-131 RNSDIIFLIG
+131 RNSDVVFLIS
-141 DYGRENWPIR
+141 DYGREDWPIR
-151 APDVSWAAWANGL
+151 GPDVSWDSWASGA
-164 TEGSAAIMAVDN
+164 TDGESSISAVENQDS
-176 ADAGGEWKWIVPA
+176 GGEWRWIIPG
-189 NESGGD
+189 NNSGGD
-195 VVIKSLETVRDQRS
+195 VSIKYIETIRNERS
-209 DLTEADGVGASGGW
+209 DLSDADGGAASDGW
-223 VNGRDVYDWVDFI
+223 VNGRDVYEWVEFI
-236 TDDSPCATCG
+236 TDDTPCTEALFVGCG
-246 PDGAVGY
+246 PDLARGY

-263 SYEHAVV
+263 SYEHAVT
-270 YFEGVMLGYGLDRV
+270 YFEGVMQGYGLDSV

-299 CGYKD
+299 CGYKE

-316 AHFDIAPPVAYTPGA
+316 AHFDIAPPIAYTPGA

-407 GVNYPGDYALS
+407 GVNFPGDYALS
-418 VYLGPDGTGD
+418 VYLGPDGTGEE
-428 VIDQP
+428 IDQP
-433 GMYYLAEW
+433 GMYHLAEW

-456 REAWLADGES
+456 REAWLEGGES
-466 PLWGD
+466 PLWGVE
-471 IYEDTVAVYESPTA
+471 YVDTVAIYESPTA

-512 HRECDTMETMI
+512 HRECDTMQTMI
-523 DYMGTDDSSG
+523 DYMGTDNSTG

>member
-1 MYNPYPVSGKYIPY
+1 MMVPVSVDGI
-15 TGNEILTISFNN
+15 
-27 MEVVGANMDV
+27 
-37 ARALMMVTVMCLA
+37 RAVLMVTIMFVA
-50 SLSGCFGEDS
+50 PLSGCFGEEVESSSLGQDS
-60 SPEEISEGDLKVSP
+60 LNVYP
-74 SVIPGGEWSVITLKA
+74 STIPAGEWVVITLRA
-89 DTAMSVFVPYF
+89 DADMSVFVPYF
-100 VQDPGSMRAQNGT
+100 IQDPGSLRAQNGT
-113 VFDLKD
+113 VFDLKK
-119 GDSVSMNVLFPP
+119 GDSISMNALFPP
-131 RNSDIIFLIG
+131 RNSDVVFLIS
-141 DYGRENWPIR
+141 DYGREDWPIR
-151 APDVSWAAWANGL
+151 GPDVSWDSWASGA
-164 TEGSAAIMAVDN
+164 TDGESSISAVENQDS
-176 ADAGGEWKWIVPA
+176 GGEWRWIIPG
-189 NESGGD
+189 NNSGGD
-195 VVIKSLETVRDQRS
+195 VSIKYIETIRNERS
-209 DLTEADGVGASGGW
+209 DLSDADGVAASDGW
-223 VNGRDVYDWVDFI
+223 VNGRDVYEWVEFI
-236 TDDSPCATCG
+236 TDDTPCTEALFVGCG
-246 PDGAVGY
+246 PDLARGY

-263 SYEHAVV
+263 SYEHAVT
-270 YFEGVMLGYGLDRV
+270 YFEGVMQGYGLDSV

-299 CGYKD
+299 CGYKE

-316 AHFDIAPPVAYTPGA
+316 AHFDIAPPIAYTPGA

-407 GVNYPGDYALS
+407 GVNFPGDYALS
-418 VYLGPDGTGD
+418 VYLGPDGTGEE
-428 VIDQP
+428 IDQP
-433 GMYYLAEW
+433 GMYHLAEW

-456 REAWLADGES
+456 REAWLEGGES
-466 PLWGD
+466 PLWGVE
-471 IYEDTVAVYESPTA
+471 YVDTVAIYESPTA

-512 HRECDTMETMI
+512 HRECDTMQTMI
-523 DYMGTDDSSG
+523 DYMGTDNSTG

>member
-1 MYNPYPVSGKYIPY
+1 
-15 TGNEILTISFNN
+15 
-27 MEVVGANMDV
+27 MDV

-50 SLSGCFGEDS
+50 SLSGCFGEDNV
-60 SPEEISEGDLKVSP
+60 PEGISDVDLKVSP
-74 SVIPGGEWSVITLKA
+74 SVIPGGEWSVVTLKA
-89 DTAMSVFVPYF
+89 EAEMSVFVPYF
-100 VQDPGSMRAQNGT
+100 IQDPGSLRAQNGT
-113 VFDLKD
+113 VFDLKE
-119 GDSVSMNVLFPP
+119 GESVSMNALFPP
-131 RNSDIIFLIG
+131 RNSEIVFLIG

-151 APDVSWAAWANGL
+151 APDVSWSAWADGQ

-176 ADAGGEWKWIVPA
+176 EDAGGEWKWIVPA
-189 NESGGD
+189 EQSGGD
-195 VVIKSLETVRDQRS
+195 VVTKSLQTVRDQRS
-209 DLTEADGVGASGGW
+209 DLTEADGVGASAGW
-223 VNGRDVYDWVDFI
+223 VNGRDVYEWVDFI
-236 TDDSPCATCG
+236 TDDTPCTEAAFVGCG
-246 PDGAVGY
+246 PDLARGY

-263 SYEHAVV
+263 SYEHAVT

-350 SSMVLTTASVLA
+350 SSMVLSTASVLA
-362 EFDARRTMV
+362 DFDARRTMV

-471 IYEDTVAVYESPTA
+471 IYEDTVAIYESPTA
-485 RSDHQSFQNIGVA
+485 RSDHESFQNIGVA

-512 HRECDTMETMI
+512 HRECDTMSTMI

-538 HSWDIV
+538 HSWDII

>member
-1 MYNPYPVSGKYIPY
+1 MYNPYPVTGKCVPH

-27 MEVVGANMDV
+27 REVVGTNMDV

-60 SPEEISEGDLKVSP
+60 VSEKISEDDLKVSP
-74 SVIPGGEWSVITLKA
+74 SIIPGGEWTVITLKA
-89 DTAMSVFVPYF
+89 STEMSVFVPYF

-113 VFDLKD
+113 VFDLKE
-119 GDSVSMNVLFPP
+119 GESVSMNVLFPP
-131 RNSDIIFLIG
+131 RNSEIIFLIG

-151 APDVSWAAWANGL
+151 APDVSWAAWADGQ
-164 TEGSAAIMAVDN
+164 TEGSAAIMAVPN
-176 ADAGGEWKWIVPA
+176 EDAGGEWKWIVPA
-189 NESGGD
+189 NQSGGD
-195 VVIKSLETVRDQRS
+195 VVIKSLQTVRDQRT
-209 DLTEADGVGASGGW
+209 DLTDADGVGASGGW
-223 VNGRDVYDWVDFI
+223 VNGRDVYEWVDFI
-236 TDDSPCATCG
+236 TDDTPCATCG

-253 LDRWVGNANP
+253 LDRWIGNANP
-263 SYEHAVV
+263 SYEHAIT
-270 YFEGVMLGYGLDRV
+270 YFEGVMQGYGLDRV
-284 EVHRFQSNTAWSVNI
+284 EVHRFQWNTAWAVNI

-331 EIGIPGYGT
+331 EIGVPGYGT

-350 SSMVLTTASVLA
+350 SSMVLSTAKVLA

-393 DGVTVSNYLNLDMA
+393 DGITVSNYLNLDMA
-407 GVNYPGDYALS
+407 GVNYPGDYAMS

-471 IYEDTVAVYESPTA
+471 IYEDTVAIYESPTA
-485 RSDHQSFQNIGVA
+485 RSDHDSFQQIGVA

-523 DYMGTDDSSG
+523 DYMGTDDSTG

>member
-1 MYNPYPVSGKYIPY
+1 MVPGSVDGI
-15 TGNEILTISFNN
+15 
-27 MEVVGANMDV
+27 
-37 ARALMMVTVMCLA
+37 RAVLMVTIMCVA
-50 SLSGCFGEDS
+50 PLSGCFGEEVESSSLGQDS
-60 SPEEISEGDLKVSP
+60 LKVYP
-74 SVIPGGEWSVITLKA
+74 SFIPAGEWVVITLRA
-89 DTAMSVFVPYF
+89 DADMSVFVPYF
-100 VQDPGSMRAQNGT
+100 IQDPGSLRAQNGT
-113 VFDLKD
+113 VFDLKK
-119 GDSVSMNVLFPP
+119 GDSISMNALFPP
-131 RNSDIIFLIG
+131 RNSDVVFLIS
-141 DYGRENWPIR
+141 DYGREDWPIR
-151 APDVSWAAWANGL
+151 GPDVSWDSWASGA
-164 TEGSAAIMAVDN
+164 TDGESSISAVENQDS
-176 ADAGGEWKWIVPA
+176 GGEWRWIIPG
-189 NESGGD
+189 NNSGGD
-195 VVIKSLETVRDQRS
+195 VSIKYIETIRNERS
-209 DLTEADGVGASGGW
+209 DLSDADGVAASDGW
-223 VNGRDVYDWVDFI
+223 VNGRDVYEWVEFI
-236 TDDSPCATCG
+236 TDDTPCTEALFVGCG
-246 PDGAVGY
+246 PDLARGY

-263 SYEHAVV
+263 SYEHAVT
-270 YFEGVMLGYGLDRV
+270 YFEGVMQGYGLDSV

-299 CGYKD
+299 CGYKE

-316 AHFDIAPPVAYTPGA
+316 AHFDIAPPIAYTPGA

-362 EFDARRTMV
+362 KFDARRTMV

-407 GVNYPGDYALS
+407 GVNFPGDYALS
-418 VYLGPDGTGD
+418 VYLGPDGTGEE
-428 VIDQP
+428 IDQP
-433 GMYYLAEW
+433 GMYHLAEW

-456 REAWLADGES
+456 REAWLEGGES
-466 PLWGD
+466 PLWGVE
-471 IYEDTVAVYESPTA
+471 YVDTVAIYESPTA

-512 HRECDTMETMI
+512 HRECDTMQTMI
-523 DYMGTDDSSG
+523 DYMGTDNSTG

>member
-1 MYNPYPVSGKYIPY
+1 MRAPSQA
-15 TGNEILTISFNN
+15 
-27 MEVVGANMDV
+27 VGLV
-37 ARALMMVTVMCLA
+37 LLMMFA
-50 SLSGCFGEDS
+50 SLSGCFGESQNDEVGATS
-60 SPEEISEGDLKVSP
+60 LIVSN
-74 SVIPGGEWSVITLKA
+74 SDTLKA
-89 DTAMSVFVPYF
+89 GMWQVMTLEATDDLAVFIPYF
-100 VQDPGSMRAQNGT
+100 IQDPGSMRAQNGT
-113 VFDLKD
+113 VLDIISGEKVTVNIL
-119 GDSVSMNVLFPP
+119 LPP
-131 RNSDIIFLIG
+131 RNEEVFFFLGEIN
-141 DYGRENWPIR
+141 RVNWPIR
-151 APDVSWAAWANGL
+151 Q
-164 TEGSAAIMAVDN
+164 
-176 ADAGGEWKWIVPA
+176 A
-189 NESGGD
+189 NESWSTWLEGDGSGTAVEAVPNQDLNGQWPWLIAGTETGGK
-195 VVIKSLETVRDQRS
+195 VIPYPMKAERPFRADLDQDS
-209 DLTEADGVGASGGW
+209 GVGASDGW
-223 VNGRDVYDWVDFI
+223 VNGRDVYEWVDFI
-236 TDDSPCATCG
+236 ADDTPCATCG

-253 LDRWVGNANP
+253 LDRWIGNANP
-263 SYEHAVV
+263 SYEHAIV
-270 YFEGVMLGYGLDRV
+270 YFEGVMQGYGLDRV
-284 EVHRFQSNTAWSVNI
+284 EVHRFQWNTAWAVNI

-316 AHFDIAPPVAYTPGA
+316 AHFDIAPPVAYTPVA
-331 EIGIPGYGT
+331 LPGYGT

-418 VYLGPDGTGD
+418 VYLGPDGTQD
-428 VIDQP
+428 AIDQA
-433 GMYYLAEW
+433 GMFHLAEW
-441 IGADALDLGY
+441 IGADALNLGY
-451 EIERG
+451 EMERG
-456 REAWLADGES
+456 REAWLNDGES

-471 IYEDTVAVYESPTA
+471 IYEDTVAIYESPTA
-485 RSDHQSFQNIGVA
+485 RSDHDSFQNIGVA

-523 DYMGTDDSSG
+523 EYMGTDESTG

>member
-1 MYNPYPVSGKYIPY
+1 MNQRHVKA
-15 TGNEILTISFNN
+15 LT
-27 MEVVGANMDV
+27 
-37 ARALMMVTVMCLA
+37 LMFIMCLA
-50 SLSGCFGEDS
+50 PLAGCFGEAESNAMDAS
-60 SPEEISEGDLKVSP
+60 ALTVEGSGPLEAGMWQQLTVAAEEDLAVY
-74 SVIPGGEWSVITLKA
+74 I
-89 DTAMSVFVPYF
+89 PYF
-100 VQDPGSMRAQNGT
+100 IQDPGSMRAQNGT
-113 VFDLKD
+113 VLDMQAGERL
-119 GDSVSMNVLFPP
+119 SMNILFPP
-131 RNSDIIFLIG
+131 RNDEVVFFIDDI
-141 DYGRENWPIR
+141 GRTEWPIR
-151 APDVSWAAWANGL
+151 PADVSWSTWLENPMN
-164 TEGSAAIMAVDN
+164 GSAVQAVPNEDG
-176 ADAGGEWKWIVPA
+176 GGEWPWLVPGNASGEMAIAIVM
-189 NESGGD
+189 
-195 VVIKSLETVRDQRS
+195 ETARPFRA
-209 DLTEADGVGASGGW
+209 DLTEADGVGASDGW
-223 VNGRDVYDWVDFI
+223 VNGRDVYEWVDFI
-236 TDDSPCATCG
+236 ADDTPCATCG

-253 LDRWVGNANP
+253 LDRWIGNANP
-263 SYEHAVV
+263 SYEHAIT
-270 YFEGVMLGYGLDRV
+270 YFEGVMQGYGLDRV
-284 EVHRFQSNTAWSVNI
+284 EVHRFQSNTAWAVNI

-316 AHFDIAPPVAYTPGA
+316 AHFDIAPPVAFTPGA
-331 EIGIPGYGT
+331 EAGIPGYGT

-393 DGVTVSNYLNLDMA
+393 EGVTVSNYLNLDMA

-418 VYLGPDGTGD
+418 VYLGPDGTED
-428 VIDQP
+428 VVDQA
-433 GMYYLAEW
+433 GLYYLAEW
-441 IGADALDLGY
+441 IGADALDLGN

-456 REAWLADGES
+456 REAWLAGGES

-471 IYEDTVAVYESPTA
+471 IYEDTVAIYESPTA
-485 RSDHQSFQNIGVA
+485 RSDHDSFQNIGVA

-523 DYMGTDDSSG
+523 EYMGTDDSTG

>member
-1 MYNPYPVSGKYIPY
+1 M
-15 TGNEILTISFNN
+15 
-27 MEVVGANMDV
+27 V
-37 ARALMMVTVMCLA
+37 AVMCLA
-50 SLSGCFGEDS
+50 SLSGCFGEDGAS
-60 SPEEISEGDLKVSP
+60 EKLSEGSLKVSP

-89 DTAMSVFVPYF
+89 EAAMSVFVPYF
-100 VQDPGSMRAQNGT
+100 IQDPGSMRAQNGT

-119 GDSVSMNVLFPP
+119 GESVSMNVLFPP

-151 APDVSWAAWANGL
+151 APDVSWAAWANGARDN
-164 TEGSAAIMAVDN
+164 SASVVAVDN
-176 ADAGGEWKWIVPA
+176 QDNGGEWRWIVPG
-189 NESGGD
+189 NDSGGD
-195 VVIKSLETVRDQRS
+195 VMIKSLETIRSQRS
-209 DLTEADGVGASGGW
+209 DLTEADGVGASDGW
-223 VNGRDVYDWVDFI
+223 VNGRDVYEWVEFI
-236 TDDSPCATCG
+236 TDDTPCTEALFVGCG
-246 PDGAVGY
+246 PDLARGY

-263 SYEHAVV
+263 SYEHAVT
-270 YFEGVMLGYGLDRV
+270 YFEGVMLGYGLDNV

-299 CGYKD
+299 CGYKY
-304 GSVYPDEWLIFG
+304 GSVSRVLDDNGGLVSDEWLVFG

-331 EIGIPGYGT
+331 EIGVPGYGT

-350 SSMVLTTASVLA
+350 SSMVLSTASVLA

-428 VIDQP
+428 AIDQP

-441 IGADALDLGY
+441 IGADALNLGY

-471 IYEDTVAVYESPTA
+471 IYEDTVAIYESPTA

-512 HRECDTMETMI
+512 HRECDTMDTMI
-523 DYMGTDDSSG
+523 DYMGTDDSTG
-533 INNLV
+533 VNNLV

-555 DQTPVPNEL
+555 DQTPVPNELQ